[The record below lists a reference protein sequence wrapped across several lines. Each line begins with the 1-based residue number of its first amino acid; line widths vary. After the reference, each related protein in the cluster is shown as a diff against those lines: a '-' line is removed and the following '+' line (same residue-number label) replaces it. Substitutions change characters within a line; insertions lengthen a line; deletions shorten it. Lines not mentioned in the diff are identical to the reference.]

1 MSKSNLGWGI
11 VLIVAIL
18 LIVWW
23 IIQASKAPEM
33 SAVPT
38 MKFAEPAQAENGIGE
53 QIGDTGEGNN
63 FNSNLGK

>member
-1 MSKSNLGWGI
+1 MSKSNWGWGI

-33 SAVPT
+33 SATPT
-38 MKFAEPAQAENGIGE
+38 MRFAEPAQAVSDT
-53 QIGDTGEGNN
+53 DTGEGNET